1 MRVVAGVAGAVLI
14 ALMLSEFFVTFM
26 LPRRVRRDPRIARG
40 LIRLFWRPWRAF
52 ARRLSQSSED
62 TFLGLFGPLA
72 LLSQLL
78 VWTVGLILGFALVE
92 YAAVGGGFGHGLL
105 FSSGLFL
112 SAEGVSGSTAVHVIA
127 LFEAAIAIGVLFIV
141 IGYLPAV
148 YGSFSRR
155 EIAVSQLAT
164 RAGSP
169 PAAGAILCRAAKRER
184 WRELERDLQSWEEWA
199 AELMETHLSYPIL
212 GYYRSQHVNQNW
224 LAALTAM
231 VDVAAFV
238 SAIEADGE
246 NEAANITYSIGRHA
260 LADLSLQFRVKYR
273 DAERLS
279 DAEFDRLYEAVQ
291 DAASSPVDKEEARRR
306 LAELRRAYE
315 PKAVGL
321 SDWFALELPPWLRTE
336 DMEELMR
343 LPGVGVRSYG
353 RDLVGEPAR
362 RKVRERHGLEDRT

>member
-1 MRVVAGVAGAVLI
+1 MRVVAGIAGAILI
-14 ALMLSEFFVTFM
+14 VLMLSEFFVTFM

-52 ARRLSQSSED
+52 ARRLSVSSED
-62 TFLGLFGPLA
+62 TVLGLFGPLA

-78 VWTVGLILGFALVE
+78 VWTVGLIVGFALVE
-92 YAAVGGGFGHGLL
+92 YAAAGGGFGHGLL

-112 SAEGVSGSTAVHVIA
+112 SAEGVSGSTALHLIA
-127 LFEAAIAIGVLFIV
+127 LLEAAIAIGVLFIV

-273 DAERLS
+273 DSERLS